1 MFPVYKVYTSVLH
14 CRVVITKRVLQQN
27 LDENC
32 TGTELKRQRFNKGLK
47 MHKKLSELRT
57 MKKRH

>member
-1 MFPVYKVYTSVLH
+1 MFPVCKVHTSVLH

-32 TGTELKRQRFNKGLK
+32 TGTELKRQRFKKGLK